1 MIRAIG
7 PLGDAAECEAKG
19 GCVCDVEPLT
29 AAALLGGENEFG

>member
-19 GCVCDVEPLT
+19 GCVCCAEPL
-29 AAALLGGENEFG
+29 

>member
-19 GCVCDVEPLT
+19 GCVCCAEPLT
-29 AAALLGGENEFG
+29 AGTLPWGENEFG